1 MIAIRTRFSLKLN
14 RPDQPV
20 IQGREVVFLDVFP
33 REKETVSQD
42 QSCLFCKIVDRKI
55 PAKLVHSDEM
65 AIAFEDI
72 NPQAPTHIL
81 IVPNK
86 HITDIQRMNEGDQE
100 LIGHLF
106 FVARNVAEKRG
117 LDIRGYR
124 LVINNG
130 QDAGQAV
137 FHIHLHLLSGRAFAW
152 PPG

>member
-1 MIAIRTRFSLKLN
+1 MSHDPNCI
-14 RPDQPV
+14 
-20 IQGREVVFLDVFP
+20 
-33 REKETVSQD
+33 
-42 QSCLFCKIVDRKI
+42 FCKIVDRKI

-86 HITDIQRMNEGDQE
+86 HIADIQSMDTGDRE

-106 FVARNVAEKRG
+106 LIARTIAEKRG
-117 LDIRGYR
+117 LDKRGYR
-124 LVINNG
+124 MVINNG
-130 QDAGQAV
+130 RDAGQAV